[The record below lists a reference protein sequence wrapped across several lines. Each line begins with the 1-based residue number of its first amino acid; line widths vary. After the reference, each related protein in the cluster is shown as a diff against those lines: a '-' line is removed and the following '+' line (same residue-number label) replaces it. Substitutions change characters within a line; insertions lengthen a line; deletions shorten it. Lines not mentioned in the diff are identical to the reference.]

1 MGPSKSTAT
10 TDLLKQSTDAVD
22 DFLEHY
28 GKLGMKWGVR
38 KKSSPRS
45 EDAERALAY
54 KQRAKSGGS
63 KTLSNKELKD
73 LVERMN
79 LEQQYSTLSAR
90 SRTTIPGTKFTQDV
104 LRDVAKKQA
113 SWAGNEVAGIYVK
126 KGLASFLKKYN
137 ID

>member
-1 MGPSKSTAT
+1 MGPSKSTTT

-45 EDAERALAY
+45 DDASRALDY
-54 KQRAKSGGS
+54 KIRAKSGGS
-63 KTLSNKELKD
+63 KTLSNKELRD

-90 SRTTIPGTKFTQDV
+90 SRTTIPGTKFTQEA
-104 LRDVAKKQA
+104 LRSIAMKQVT
-113 SWAGNEVAGIYVK
+113 WAGNELVSKYVK
-126 KGLASFLKKYN
+126 KGLVSFMER
-137 ID
+137 